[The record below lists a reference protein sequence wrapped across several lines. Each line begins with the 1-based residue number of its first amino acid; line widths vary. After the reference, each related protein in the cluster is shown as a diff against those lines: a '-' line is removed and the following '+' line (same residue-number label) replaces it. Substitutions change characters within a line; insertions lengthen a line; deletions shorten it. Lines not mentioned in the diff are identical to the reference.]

1 MAKAATGGDASEIAA
16 LEREIADIRANI
28 IELTEQAAAYSG
40 AADDDLAS
48 GRIAQQQAEL
58 DRLTAKRDALRKG

>member
-1 MAKAATGGDASEIAA
+1 MAGDRQEIAA

-40 AADDDLAS
+40 AADDDFAS
-48 GRIAQQQAEL
+48 RRLAQQQAALERLSQKL
-58 DRLTAKRDALRKG
+58 DSLRRG